1 MKKYF
6 TMILCLVANLLQA
19 QTKVSGTVKDTD
31 GFPIAFAN
39 VLFPGSTIGTITNDD
54 GSFYLESEQT
64 QTQLSI
70 SFIGFETATLLLEKQ
85 TNYDLKIVLEAAA
98 EQLQSVTLVSG
109 NQSKK
114 NNPAIDILR
123 KIWAKKRSNGL
134 GKFNQY
140 AYDKYEKIEFDLN
153 TIDSALMNSKMF
165 KGLEFVFKDLDTSGI
180 TGKTYLPIFL
190 NETVSKVYGDN
201 TINEEKEVV
210 RGVKNSGFNGNQ
222 AIMAYLKDLYA
233 TYDIYDNYLNFFG
246 KSFTSP
252 LSKTGI
258 DTYNYVLADSTF
270 IGEKWCYNIIYYPRR
285 KSELTF
291 KGDFWVND
299 STFAIAKINMAMTK
313 SANLNWV
320 KELYVEQEFE
330 VLSDSV
336 FLLKRESMLS
346 DFSYSNKEKSRGV
359 YGKRT
364 TLFNNYMFDVQ
375 KDKKFYD
382 EEVYYYDKDVYD
394 RGDEFWN
401 ENRLEELS
409 KDEKGVYKMLD
420 TLKTVK
426 KFKRMYNL

>member
-1 MKKYF
+1 MNPFKPTMKKY
-6 TMILCLVANLLQA
+6 ILFLLWLTGMVLQA
-19 QTKVSGTVKDTD
+19 QTKVSGNVKDTD

-54 GSFYLESEQT
+54 GSFYVASDQT
-64 QTQLSI
+64 YTQLSV
-70 SFIGFETATLLLEKQ
+70 SFIGFKTVLLVLDKGSNYGLE
-85 TNYDLKIVLEAAA
+85 IVLEAAA

-109 NQSKK
+109 KQSKK

-134 GKFNQY
+134 GKYKQY

-153 TIDSALMNSKMF
+153 TIDSALMQSKLF

-201 TINEEKEVV
+201 EIKEEKEVV

-252 LSKTGI
+252 LSRTGI
-258 DTYNYVLADSTF
+258 DTYNYVLSDSTF
-270 IGEKWCYNIIYYPRR
+270 IGDKWCYNIIYYPRR

-299 STFAIAKINMAMTK
+299 STFVIAKINMAMTK

-320 KELYVEQEFE
+320 KELYVEQDFE

-346 DFSYSNKEKSRGV
+346 DFSYSNKEKSKGV

-364 TLFNNYMFDVQ
+364 TV
-375 KDKKFYD
+375 
-382 EEVYYYDKDVYD
+382 
-394 RGDEFWN
+394 
-401 ENRLEELS
+401 
-409 KDEKGVYKMLD
+409 
-420 TLKTVK
+420 
-426 KFKRMYNL
+426 

>member
-85 TNYDLKIVLEAAA
+85 TNYDLKIVLEAAT
-98 EQLQSVTLVSG
+98 EQLQSVTLV
-109 NQSKK
+109 
-114 NNPAIDILR
+114 LR

-134 GKFNQY
+134 GKYKQY
-140 AYDKYEKIEFDLN
+140 AYDKYEKKEFDLN
-153 TIDSALMNSKMF
+153 TIDSALMNSKVF

-201 TINEEKEVV
+201 EIKEEKEVV

-258 DTYNYVLADSTF
+258 ETYNYVLADSTF